1 MLVDFG
7 VARWIGQSSDLTG
20 SDMTVGTV
28 NYAAPEQLRG
38 EPIDGQA
45 DQYSLAATAY
55 HMLTGT
61 APFANSNPAV
71 VISQHLSA
79 TPPPISAGHPDLD
92 RLGPVFA
99 TALAKDPADRF
110 ERCGDFAEAMRD
122 ALSPAGAAV
131 ARHRKPESATGRKR
145 WIPAAVGAVLLAGG
159 AGALLLGHSG
169 AGPDVVPTT
178 PPPPAVSARMD
189 LPVVVI
195 GADCAV
201 LGAAA
206 IDEAGSAAYCARP
219 DSQSPDSQ
227 SPDSQS
233 SDTVWSLQP
242 QRLRASGS
250 PPSATP

>member
-1 MLVDFG
+1 
-7 VARWIGQSSDLTG
+7 
-20 SDMTVGTV
+20 MTVGTV

-38 EPIDGQA
+38 EQIDGHA

-55 HMLTGT
+55 HMLTGA
-61 APFANSNPAV
+61 APFANSNPSV

-99 TALAKDPADRF
+99 MALAKDPADRF

-122 ALSPAGAAV
+122 ALSPAGGAV
-131 ARHRKPESATGRKR
+131 ARHRKSESATGRKR
-145 WIPAAVGAVLLAGG
+145 WIPAAVGAVLLVGG
-159 AGALLLGHSG
+159 AVALLLGHSG

-195 GADCAV
+195 CADCAV

-206 IDEAGSAAYCARP
+206 VDEAGTAAYCARP
-219 DSQSPDSQ
+219 DSQSPD
-227 SPDSQS
+227 
-233 SDTVWSLQP
+233 TVWSLQP
-242 QRLRASGS
+242 ERLRTSGS
-250 PPSATP
+250 PPPATP